1 MSQTRWRTL
10 REQPQLWQVL
20 WQREKIIDGI
30 RRYFKT
36 ESFHEVDTP
45 LLVPSPSTE
54 PYLEFFKTWVKYQD
68 GSQYPAFLTSSPEF
82 AMKKMLVAGSGNI
95 FQICKSFRNVEGRS
109 GRHNPEFTILEW
121 YRTTGDYTHIMSDF
135 EGLMLYLLRDVSGN
149 PTATVLEYQGI
160 SYDLSA
166 PWERLTLTQAFQ
178 RYVGVDTDTLL
189 DRDKLVAVAGAKG
202 YQTDGSTTWEQ
213 AYNQLLLNEIE
224 PHLGVGRPTI
234 LCDYPASQA
243 ALSRKKPEDPRFAER
258 FEVYLAGVELG
269 NAFTELTDAEE
280 QEARCRAD
288 LEERKALGKE
298 EFPLDEEFIEALRM
312 GMPPTGGIAVGVD
325 RLIMLLTNQPD
336 IQHTVAFPADEL
348 FPARE

>member
-1 MSQTRWRTL
+1 MTQSRWREL
-10 REQPQLWQVL
+10 RENHSLWNVL
-20 WQREKIIDGI
+20 WQREQVIDGI
-30 RRYFKT
+30 RGYFK
-36 ESFHEVDTP
+36 SAGFHEVDTP

-82 AMKKMLVAGSGNI
+82 AMKKMLAAGSGSI

-109 GRHNPEFTILEW
+109 RRHNPEFTILEW
-121 YRTTGDYTHIMSDF
+121 YRTPGDYTHIMSDF
-135 EGLMLYLLRDVSGN
+135 EGLLLSLLRRIKND
-149 PTATVLEYQGI
+149 PTATLLEYQGT

-166 PWERLTLTQAFQ
+166 PWERITVAQAFEK
-178 RYVGVDTDTLL
+178 YVGVDTDTLL
-189 DRDKLVAVAGAKG
+189 DRDLLAAAAARKG
-202 YQTDGSTTWEQ
+202 YQVDTSTTWEQ
-213 AYNQLLLNEIE
+213 VYNQLLLNEIE
-224 PHLGVGRPTI
+224 PHLGTQQPTI
-234 LCDYPASQA
+234 LYEYPASQA

-269 NAFTELTDAEE
+269 NAFTELTDAAE

-288 LEERKALGKE
+288 LEERKTLGKE
-298 EFPLDEEFIEALRM
+298 SFPLDEEFIAALRM

-325 RLIMLLTNQPD
+325 RLVMLLTNQPD

-348 FPARE
+348 FPAST